1 MPQMRSLDSSDMD
14 SHKAESSAQD
24 SKLNSGLESNILDSD
39 ILGASGGICDTSAT
53 KTKSAQSDISASNTS
68 AAKNINAAKNASLAK
83 SCTTIESTLF
93 TFDKDYLIS
102 AQNSTSSAS
111 NFTSGSA
118 RHALNHASGSASGN
132 TLLTPDSASARE
144 SASMSESALDSAF
157 ASESAP
163 APEFS
168 YNPWHGCTR
177 ISEGCQ
183 NCFIYTIDSMHGKD
197 ASILRRNKN
206 FALPIARTRQG
217 GYKIPSGAIIWLCFS
232 SDFLLK
238 GADMWRDEVWAMI
251 RERRDCTFIFF
262 TKRITRLESCLP
274 SDWGEGYENV
284 IIGCSVENQKRA
296 DERLGVF
303 LRLPIKRRY
312 IIAAPLIAPLDLRA
326 YLGGGVELV
335 SVGGESGRDARV
347 CRYEWVL
354 NIRGQCREAGVA
366 FHFHQLGARF
376 VKDGKLYKIPK
387 HLSRQQA
394 QKAGINLA
402 RNSRDIL
409 V

>member
-1 MPQMRSLDSSDMD
+1 MHQTPPMHRLDSSDMD
-14 SHKAESSAQD
+14 SHKAESSF
-24 SKLNSGLESNILDSD
+24 LDSD
-39 ILGASGGICDTSAT
+39 ISSASSSAHNASAT
-53 KTKSAQSDISASNTS
+53 KNTNATKNP
-68 AAKNINAAKNASLAK
+68 SLAK
-83 SCTTIESTLF
+83 SRTTIESTLF
-93 TFDKDYLIS
+93 TFDKDCLIS
-102 AQNSTSSAS
+102 TQNNTSSAS
-111 NFTSGSA
+111 NFASNSA
-118 RHALNHASGSASGN
+118 RHALKHASGSVSSNA
-132 TLLTPDSASARE
+132 LLMADSASARE
-144 SASMSESALDSAF
+144 STLESTHTLDSAF
-157 ASESAP
+157 APNSAP

-183 NCFIYTIDSMHGKD
+183 NCFIYTIDSIHGKD

-262 TKRITRLESCLP
+262 TKRIARLESCLP

-296 DERLGVF
+296 DERLSVF

-335 SVGGESGRDARV
+335 SVGGESGRDARA

-354 NIRGQCREAGVA
+354 DIREQCREAGVA

>member
-1 MPQMRSLDSSDMD
+1 M
-14 SHKAESSAQD
+14 
-24 SKLNSGLESNILDSD
+24 
-39 ILGASGGICDTSAT
+39 
-53 KTKSAQSDISASNTS
+53 
-68 AAKNINAAKNASLAK
+68 
-83 SCTTIESTLF
+83 
-93 TFDKDYLIS
+93 
-102 AQNSTSSAS
+102 
-111 NFTSGSA
+111 
-118 RHALNHASGSASGN
+118 
-132 TLLTPDSASARE
+132 
-144 SASMSESALDSAF
+144 
-157 ASESAP
+157 
-163 APEFS
+163 
-168 YNPWHGCTR
+168 
-177 ISEGCQ
+177 SEGCQ
-183 NCFIYTIDSMHGKD
+183 NCFIYTIDSIHGKD

-262 TKRITRLESCLP
+262 TKRIARLESCLP

-296 DERLGVF
+296 DERLSVF

-335 SVGGESGRDARV
+335 SVGGESGRDARA

-354 NIRGQCREAGVA
+354 DIREQCREAGVA